1 MSRRPARFLDL
12 ARLRQLALVTAAI
25 TMVLGR
31 YATSADQTLVQ
42 PGSSWKYNDTGANL
56 GIAWRSAAYNDAAW
70 PSGPAQLGYGD
81 GDEATILTWGSDA
94 TNRRIT
100 SYFRRTF
107 TVVDPSRFA
116 ALTMRFVRDDGLIV
130 YMNGVE
136 VVRANM
142 PGGVVSYTTTATTA
156 IGGADESAWIEM
168 PVDPS
173 ALVAG
178 ANLLAVELHQQSPT
192 SSDISFDLELRAT
205 EATAPAPT
213 VTLTAPADRDVVNT
227 AAVDFTASVS
237 APAGLAEATLFI
249 GGPPDVSVF
258 SGPTEVEDAQISADT
273 PAVADGEGASINVDG
288 QTPHAHGLLKFPTL
302 VGDSQG
308 QVPAGSI
315 VTSATLQLNCTNA
328 GHVMRLYRLTES
340 WVENQATWTER
351 APGLPWGAAGADGA
365 LSNAGVS
372 IDGDC
377 TAAGQRLV
385 DITSFVQQWAN
396 GLPNHGVVITDSG
409 TDGID
414 FGSSES
420 AGSPVLTVVYK
431 TTQMAVDT
439 RELGGTSAA
448 VTFSATLTPGQ
459 TYHWNIRA
467 TDVEGR
473 QGWAPSDAELI
484 VDLAAPDAPVLVSPA
499 DGAMDVD
506 PSATLSAIV
515 SDPSGGQLTAGVE
528 LRRAAGAEFTL
539 IALPDTQHYS
549 EAFPAVFTSQTQWI
563 VDNRGARN
571 IVFVTHEGDIVE
583 HNSLVTEW
591 ERANTS
597 MSLLDGVVPYGM
609 GPGNHDQPTTL
620 YNQYFPYTRYQG
632 RPWYGG
638 HMGSLNDNNFQLFS
652 AGGLDFVI
660 VHLEFCP
667 PAAAVTWADGVLK
680 THPDRIG
687 IMTTHGYLNESAAR
701 GVHGCTNTQ
710 YLWDGLAVPNPNL
723 RFMLSGHVHDESRR
737 TDAVNGRTVHQ
748 MLADY
753 QDRATGGEGWLRILR
768 FVPADDKVYVQTYS
782 PWLGRFETDANSE
795 FTLDFPMGG
804 AWSETASTTAQSQ
817 SVASIAMSNLEPNT
831 EYEWRMTVTNA
842 GGRSRAGPIWTFTTG
857 SGAVNQPPSGHAQS
871 LSTPEDT
878 ALPLVLSGF
887 DPEDGALTFSLASQ
901 PSHGT
906 LSGIASAPTYQPAAN
921 YNGPDSFTFRVND
934 GQATSAPA
942 TVSIAVQAV
951 NDSPSALPNAYTVA
965 GGTTLSIA
973 APGVLGNDTD
983 VESSPLVAQ
992 LVSAPTRGSLAL
1004 NATGAFTYTP
1014 QAGYAGSDSFS
1025 YRASDGAATSGAAV
1039 VSLTVLDATPPV
1051 RTSLQP
1057 SGSLPAGTTQATIRL
1072 TTNEAATCRHATSAG
1087 VAYASMTTAFTTTGG
1102 TTHSRVVTGL
1112 SNGATYRFYVRC
1124 VDQAGNPNT
1133 NDAAIVFS
1141 VATPL
1146 VWNSWD
1152 VVLSSGSPQ
1161 GRVTAAGATTTA
1173 NVEFYESANDFG
1185 VARGAAFASFVAG
1198 THPESFNKVGP
1209 YWRRSSSSGYPYAGK
1224 STVNRGADTSEGNA
1238 TAPTGVKDL
1247 QVHPPNSNRQTVVA
1261 FRVPSNGTYAIS
1273 NLGVRRVSSSG
1284 NNARLRVFNAQG
1296 TQLVSLNATN
1306 NQDWVRTTTTYTLTN
1321 LTTGQYIYF
1330 GVDRNGEWG
1339 NDATEIAWKVTRTL
1353 P

>member
-1 MSRRPARFLDL
+1 MSRPAPGVHHVRPQHLLL
-12 ARLRQLALVTAAI
+12 ATAALAMI
-25 TMVLGR
+25 LGR
-31 YATSADQTLVQ
+31 PATSAEQTLI
-42 PGSSWKYNDTGANL
+42 PAGSSWKYNDSGANL
-56 GIAWRSAAYNDAAW
+56 GTAWQTAAYNDGDW
-70 PSGPAQLGYGD
+70 PSGAAQLGYGD
-81 GDEATILTWGSDA
+81 GDEATVLTWGPDA
-94 TNRRIT
+94 TSRRIT

-107 TVVDPSRFA
+107 TVVDPAALA

-130 YMNGVE
+130 YLNGVE
-136 VVRANM
+136 VARSNM
-142 PGGVVSYTTTATTA
+142 PAGAASYTTTATAA
-156 IGGADESAWIEM
+156 IGGADESAWVDAL
-168 PVDPS
+168 VDPS
-173 ALVAG
+173 VLVAG

-205 EATAPAPT
+205 EAAVPAPT
-213 VTLTAPADRDVVNT
+213 VTLTAPADHEVVNT
-227 AAVDFTASVS
+227 SSIDFTASVS
-237 APAGLAEATLFI
+237 APAGLADATLFV

-273 PAVADGEGASINVDG
+273 PAVANGESASINVDG
-288 QTPHAHGLLKFPTL
+288 QAPHAHGLMRFPTL
-302 VGDSQG
+302 IGGSQG

-315 VTSATLQLNCTNA
+315 VTSATLQLSCTNA
-328 GHVMRLYRLTES
+328 GHVAKLYRLTES
-340 WVENQATWTER
+340 WVESQATWTER
-351 APGLPWGAAGADGA
+351 APGLPWGAPGADGA
-365 LSNAGVS
+365 SSNAGLS

-377 TAAGQRLV
+377 TATGQRLI
-385 DITSFVQQWAN
+385 DMTSFVQQWAN
-396 GLPNHGVVITDSG
+396 GSPNHGVVITDSG

-420 AGSPVLTVVYK
+420 SSPPVLTVVYK
-431 TTQMAVDT
+431 TTQVALESQV
-439 RELGGTSAA
+439 LGGTAA
-448 VTFSATLTPGQ
+448 EVAFSATLAAGQ
-459 TYHWNIRA
+459 TYYWNIRV
-467 TDVEGR
+467 TDAEGR
-473 QGWAPSDAELI
+473 QGWAPSDFELVI
-484 VDLAAPDAPVLVSPA
+484 DLAAPDAPVLVSPA
-499 DGAMDVD
+499 DGATDVD
-506 PSATLSAIV
+506 PSATLRARV

-528 LRRAAGAEFTL
+528 LRTAADSEFT
-539 IALPDTQHYS
+539 IIVLPDTQHYS
-549 EAFPAVFTSQTQWI
+549 EAFPAVFTSQTRWI
-563 VDNRGARN
+563 VDNRAARN

-583 HNSLVTEW
+583 HSTLVTEW

-597 MSLLDGVVPYGM
+597 LSLLDGVVPYGM
-609 GPGNHDQPTTL
+609 GPGNHDQPSTL

-632 RPWYGG
+632 LPWYGG

-667 PAAAVTWADGVLK
+667 PSAAVAWADGVLK
-680 THPDRIG
+680 TYPDRIG

-701 GVHGCTNTQ
+701 SVHGCTSTQ

-737 TDAVNGRTVHQ
+737 TDTVNGRTVHQ

-782 PWLGRFETDANSE
+782 PWLSRFETDANSE

-804 AWSETASTTAQSQ
+804 AWSETATTTAPSQ
-817 SVASIAMSNLEPNT
+817 SVASIAMSNLEPDT

-842 GGRSRAGPIWTFTTG
+842 GGRSRTGPVWTFTTG

-871 LSTPEDT
+871 VSTAEDT

-887 DPEDGALTFSLASQ
+887 DPEDGALTFSIAS
-901 PSHGT
+901 PPAHGT
-906 LSGIASAPTYQPAAN
+906 VSGIASAPTYQPSAN
-921 YNGPDSFTFRVND
+921 YNGPDSFTFRVSD

-951 NDSPSALPNAYTVA
+951 NDSPTALPNAYTVA

-973 APGVLGNDTD
+973 APGILGNDTD
-983 VESSPLVAQ
+983 VESSPLAAQ

-1004 NATGAFTYTP
+1004 SATGGFTYTP

-1025 YRASDGAATSGAAV
+1025 YRASDGTAASGVAV

-1051 RTSLQP
+1051 RTGLQP
-1057 SGSLPAGTTQATIRL
+1057 SGWLPAATTQTTIRL

-1087 VAYASMTTAFTTTGG
+1087 VPYGSMTASFTTTGG

-1112 SNGATYRFYVRC
+1112 TNGGTYRFYVRC
-1124 VDQAGNPNT
+1124 ADQAGNPNT
-1133 NDAAIVFS
+1133 DDASIVFS
-1141 VATPL
+1141 IATPI
-1146 VWNSWD
+1146 VWNSWE
-1152 VVLSSGSPQ
+1152 VVLGSGSPQ
-1161 GRVTAAGATTTA
+1161 GRVTAAGGTTTA

-1185 VARGAAFASFVAG
+1185 IARGIAFASFVAG

-1209 YWRRSSSSGYPYAGK
+1209 YWRRSSSSAYPYAGK
-1224 STVNRGADTSEGNA
+1224 STVNRAADTSEGNA
-1238 TAPTGVKDL
+1238 AAPTGVKDL
-1247 QVHPPNSNRQTVVA
+1247 QVHPPNNNHLAVVA

-1273 NLGVRRVSSSG
+1273 SLGVRRVSGSG

-1296 TQLVSLNATN
+1296 TQLTTLNATN
-1306 NQDWVRTTTTYTLTN
+1306 NRDWVRTTATYTLAN
-1321 LTTGQYIYF
+1321 LSTGQYIYF
-1330 GVDRNGEWG
+1330 GVDRNGEWSF
-1339 NDATEIAWKVTRTL
+1339 DATEIAWKITRTS